1 MAAADLCAVGSLW
14 LHTHNGS
21 WREKRERE
29 GDKMQATKAAM
40 VKIWRVIIARHGD
53 AKRERKRGR
62 PFADGA
68 FKAKRPTL

>member
-1 MAAADLCAVGSLW
+1 
-14 LHTHNGS
+14 
-21 WREKRERE
+21 
-29 GDKMQATKAAM
+29 MQATKAAM